1 MHWRF
6 DPLFSIKVYHSKYRP
21 PKGTDFTLEPTK
33 TSAMLLK
40 KLGWIFRTQPGEL
53 TIYGEKAFETNGD
66 VNLRSKPPFNESL
79 TFLIKLNNAVILN
92 ETKPYVLK
100 SKPDLEPNPSL
111 PVFSGRSRLVY
122 LDNLNASALSGG
134 AFSLTA
140 GPIDVAQMAS
150 NFPAKFTF
158 YQAKS
163 GVKTLK
169 ITSKTPKASTLQ
181 YPIDEQTNSAKIE
194 LPENA
199 YQLEQNPGGF
209 TETIVVLS
217 ENIEANV
224 LGLVRIFPYTD
235 GSWEP
240 VRNYHVNFEA
250 V

>member
-6 DPLFSIKVYHSKYRP
+6 DPLFSIKIYHSKYHP
-21 PKGTDFTLEPTK
+21 PKGVDFMFEPTK

-40 KLGWIFRTQPGEL
+40 KLGWVFKTLPGEL
-53 TIYGEKAFETNGD
+53 TIYGEKVFEINGD
-66 VNLRSKPPFNESL
+66 ANLRSKPQANESL
-79 TFLIKLNNAVILN
+79 SFFIKLNNTVILN

-100 SKPDLEPNPSL
+100 SKPDLKPNLSL

-122 LDNLNASALSGG
+122 LDNLNASSLSGG
-134 AFSLTA
+134 AFSLTV
-140 GPIDVAQMAS
+140 GPVDVAQMAS
-150 NFPAKFTF
+150 NFPTKFTF
-158 YQAKS
+158 YQANP

-169 ITSKTPKASTLQ
+169 INSKTPKASTLQ
-181 YPIDEQTNSAKIE
+181 YPIDEQTNSAQIE

-240 VRNYHVNFEA
+240 ARNYHVNFEA